1 MTPPKPWKPK
11 AERDL
16 YRRGWHRKVWEEANG
31 RLPDGWVVHH
41 IDGDVENNDLANLQ
55 AMPNAEHVSLHQKGR
70 VKSAQER
77 ENIAAAKRGRK
88 RGLNGEW
95 L

>member
-1 MTPPKPWKPK
+1 MPPKPTKPK

-16 YRRGWHRKVWEEANG
+16 YRRQWHRKAYVAAYGPIPE
-31 RLPDGWVVHH
+31 GWVIHH
-41 IDGDVENNDLANLQ
+41 LDGDVENNVPTNLV
-55 AMPNAEHVSLHQKGR
+55 AMPSREHVSLHQKGR

-88 RGLNGEW
+88 RGPRGEW

>member
-1 MTPPKPWKPK
+1 MKLRAK
-11 AERDL
+11 AM
-16 YRRGWHRKVWEEANG
+16 
-31 RLPDGWVVHH
+31 RLFLLGLVRLLT
-41 IDGDVENNDLANLQ
+41 GAQ
-55 AMPNAEHVSLHQKGR
+55 ARWYGCPPNAEHVSLHQKGR